1 MILPKKRLIYN
12 YLQKRNLYNNYL
24 QKKKES
30 KINVMI
36 IYKRIRN

>member
-12 YLQKRNLYNNYL
+12 YSKKRNLYNNYL
-24 QKKKES
+24 QKKES